1 VSTDQR
7 VVWCFVACS
16 LRTDVGGNWRC
27 ACYVPVGVNTYNP
40 PENMAHETRRVV
52 ITPADAFL
60 RPSTRVQAAVV
71 ARSSGSAIDD
81 TSTEFSVT
89 CLGHA
94 GGLPVVVVHAASPVA
109 ELWRAQPE
117 PLFALI
123 TAYHRQLKAAA
134 CNAVPLAA
142 KSASNLWIHGIASP
156 TSALPALQ
164 PVAPAD
170 TDALLARLAA
180 ASYGGTANADCIDI
194 RTVATGIACAALSL
208 LPGLEP
214 HVISAAVRATVVS
227 CIQPATAQLQRLRQ
241 PVDKRAAVDR
251 GVLLWHEVY
260 SALCAACDVECL
272 LPSGR
277 IEADLVAAMRS
288 AAETKELT
296 RTSDGAAEPH
306 ASRILAVL
314 LSAVRTRQ
322 GDADALVSKIVEN
335 AIAAEPID
343 ERALKSRPQSTASS
357 RRCMSS
363 TLRVATK
370 LMRPMSAGGA
380 ARYDTASVQLTSA
393 ERSSSS
399 GLVTLRDRLKARL
412 DASRNTP
419 PSPHAS
425 TLVTESTCSAT
436 AAPATPE
443 VPVLFRVPKLNKE
456 KTALD
461 LGRTRL
467 TRSDAVSAVDLASAP
482 LQAGRRAYHGWTR
495 EPNAMGRVVKIGLPI
510 GARPSYRPPSDSAA
524 GWREYDDFADALGHC
539 NLTDDERLEL
549 TRQHK
554 RFGIPVRHVGELASR
569 PV

>member
-1 VSTDQR
+1 
-7 VVWCFVACS
+7 
-16 LRTDVGGNWRC
+16 
-27 ACYVPVGVNTYNP
+27 
-40 PENMAHETRRVV
+40 MAHETRRVV
-52 ITPADAFL
+52 VTPADAFL
-60 RPSTRVQAAVV
+60 RRSTRLQAAVV
-71 ARSSGSAIDD
+71 ARSSGRAIDD

-94 GGLPVVVVHAASPVA
+94 GGLPIVVVRAASPVA
-109 ELWRAQPE
+109 ALWRAPSE

-123 TAYHRQLKAAA
+123 PAYHRQLKAAA

-142 KSASNLWIHGIASP
+142 KCASNLWIHGIASP
-156 TSALPALQ
+156 TSSLSALQ
-164 PVAPAD
+164 PVASAD
-170 TDALLARLAA
+170 TDALLVRLAA
-180 ASYGGTANADCIDI
+180 ASYGGTENAACIDI
-194 RTVATGIACAALSL
+194 RTVVTGIACTALSL

-227 CIQPATAQLQRLRQ
+227 CIQPAAAQLQQLGQ
-241 PVDKRAAVDR
+241 PIDKRAAVDR
-251 GVLLWHEVY
+251 GVLLWRAVY
-260 SALCAACDVECL
+260 SALCAACDVRCL

-288 AAETKELT
+288 AAETKEHT

-322 GDADALVSKIVEN
+322 GDADALVTKIVEN
-335 AIAAEPID
+335 AFAAEPVD
-343 ERALKSRPQSTASS
+343 ERALKCRPQSAVNS

-380 ARYDTASVQLTSA
+380 AQYDTASVQLPSG

-412 DASRNTP
+412 DASRNTT
-419 PSPHAS
+419 PSPHASS
-425 TLVTESTCSAT
+425 TLVTESAFPTI
-436 AAPATPE
+436 AAPATPI
-443 VPVLFRVPKLNKE
+443 PVLFRVPKLNKE
-456 KTALD
+456 KTTLD

-467 TRSDAVSAVDLASAP
+467 TRSDAVSAADLASAP
-482 LQAGRRAYHGWTR
+482 LQAGRRAFHGWTR

-510 GARPSYRPPSDSAA
+510 GVRPSYRPPSDSAA
-524 GWREYDDFADALGHC
+524 SWREYDDFADALGHC
-539 NLTDDERLEL
+539 NLTDGERLEL

-554 RFGIPVRHVGELASR
+554 RFGIPVRHIGELASR